1 MLLEIL
7 LIFGLSIWNGSHA
20 HLEHPEL
27 CVVSS
32 LETPYFT
39 PWLETPRK
47 ARGCWATP
55 HASSV
60 AEVHV
65 LVLRGPRVSPWVSLD
80 VLGSGLR
87 NSLVLVL
94 TSAHAVNWKI
104 TTRLPNGVTV
114 PHVMVSN
121 GSTLESHTE
130 LNTSQHWWRNRR
142 ALQRYLHHQ
151 FKDLAS
157 YTEVQG
163 ANRIELTVGLSWPEE
178 YCDMQSLSESR
189 VVSASRAVQIR
200 TEGCF
205 HKNYIGDNPMDVY
218 VVEMDAGP
226 RNNGRDERA
235 DRASLPVVLVHLHEG
250 GDSGDTLLTELHN
263 LTLVLKSSQPVRWR
277 FGHTPRNTGKIVIVS
292 NEGDQVENEDH
303 PGLSV
308 RWERLPDRLDTLLLA
323 ITKEFGVPPVLYA
336 RTGRAST
343 LNLIVGTCTSN
354 GCAGDSMKVIPV
366 AETSD
371 VFHLDGWKVTEDTLG
386 VMQQQPVSSDRS
398 TAHNLKTDE
407 IREEI
412 LARLK
417 KAMIVNCS
425 EKRFTITFPLSVVK
439 QLGSPQLSFSDR
451 SCIGVPN
458 STHVTLTSPLTSCG
472 STSAIDRG
480 LTAFYNYIQV
490 QPAGI
495 EETSEDKEFYGDLA
509 ESEGIPIVCKNQ
521 PYYIGGKVDV
531 SDSST
536 FDMVEHNG
544 VRHKSLYNMDLFRD
558 KELNQQLHFDPLNV
572 QIEEVRYGEQ
582 IFVRA
587 WMEGGGTKVQL
598 VTENCWLTNSSD
610 PKSKIQKFLLRNAC
624 PVDSSVSLLQQHGS
638 FSFKTSPEYVEVG
651 VVYMHCRIGMCTY
664 LESLTKGNLALCVN
678 RTQHC
683 SKPRS
688 QPLVNQTTVSTAQ
701 QIVTRGPLK
710 FVPNFLTHVKSIA
723 AIPSPTSAE
732 AVFPHVV
739 DMSTTCVS
747 IQATVGIALTSFV
760 IGIVLMIIIWFIHV
774 KTDPLRHHRTKQVH
788 QTGGITTGNISAG
801 GTVFNVPPNSVGS
814 SANL

>member
-1 MLLEIL
+1 MAAGPSVLGAVLV
-7 LIFGLSIWNGSHA
+7 
-20 HLEHPEL
+20 EL
-27 CVVSS
+27 AP
-32 LETPYFT
+32 T
-39 PWLETPRK
+39 
-47 ARGCWATP
+47 
-55 HASSV
+55 SV
-60 AEVHV
+60 AVMVMEVTEEDANCEMCEG
-65 LVLRGPRVSPWVSLD
+65 LQKSGVSPR
-80 VLGSGLR
+80 GGM
-87 NSLVLVL
+87 N
-94 TSAHAVNWKI
+94 
-104 TTRLPNGVTV
+104 
-114 PHVMVSN
+114 
-121 GSTLESHTE
+121 
-130 LNTSQHWWRNRR
+130 Q
-142 ALQRYLHHQ
+142 
-151 FKDLAS
+151 
-157 YTEVQG
+157 
-163 ANRIELTVGLSWPEE
+163 
-178 YCDMQSLSESR
+178 
-189 VVSASRAVQIR
+189 
-200 TEGCF
+200 
-205 HKNYIGDNPMDVY
+205 
-218 VVEMDAGP
+218 DA
-226 RNNGRDERA
+226 
-235 DRASLPVVLVHLHEG
+235 
-250 GDSGDTLLTELHN
+250 
-263 LTLVLKSSQPVRWR
+263 
-277 FGHTPRNTGKIVIVS
+277 
-292 NEGDQVENEDH
+292 
-303 PGLSV
+303 
-308 RWERLPDRLDTLLLA
+308 
-323 ITKEFGVPPVLYA
+323 
-336 RTGRAST
+336 
-343 LNLIVGTCTSN
+343 
-354 GCAGDSMKVIPV
+354 
-366 AETSD
+366 
-371 VFHLDGWKVTEDTLG
+371 
-386 VMQQQPVSSDRS
+386 
-398 TAHNLKTDE
+398 
-407 IREEI
+407 
-412 LARLK
+412 
-417 KAMIVNCS
+417 
-425 EKRFTITFPLSVVK
+425 
-439 QLGSPQLSFSDR
+439 
-451 SCIGVPN
+451 
-458 STHVTLTSPLTSCG
+458 
-472 STSAIDRG
+472 
-480 LTAFYNYIQV
+480 IQV

-558 KELNQQLHFDPLNV
+558 KELNQQLHFDPLNL

-624 PVDSSVSLLQQHGS
+624 PVDSAVSLLQQHGS

-801 GTVFNVPPNSVGS
+801 GTVFSVPPNSVGS